1 MAKSIEN
8 NHTGNIVL
16 FLYPTPN
23 SRMLLSV
30 LYKNVG
36 FKNWVNEKMIIKIT
50 IDTKVTFFPIMFL
63 NIYYNNKE
71 LLIIYYFTLINILR
85 C

>member
-1 MAKSIEN
+1 M
-8 NHTGNIVL
+8 
-16 FLYPTPN
+16 PN

-36 FKNWVNEKMIIKIT
+36 LKNWVSEKMLIKII
-50 IDTKVTFFPIMFL
+50 IDTKVTFFLIMFL

-71 LLIIYYFTLINILR
+71 LLIIYYFTLFYCMYFIYSSFSLSALSFI
-85 C
+85 